1 MGTGKSEVG
10 RILAEKLSFNFVDTD
25 VEIEKREN
33 MRISEIFANYGEDRF
48 REIEEDII
56 KVLSEKENMVI
67 STGGG
72 VVLRESNMVNLR
84 KKGIIVCLTA
94 SAETVF
100 ERVKDKKDRPL
111 LQVEDQLKKI
121 KELLDYRAP
130 FYNNADITIKTEN
143 KTPAEIAIEIIE
155 QLRHL
160 KLYP

>member
-33 MRISEIFANYGEDRF
+33 MRISEIFANYGEERF
-48 REIEEDII
+48 REIEGDII
-56 KVLSEKENMVI
+56 KDLSEKENMVI

-143 KTPAEIAIEIIE
+143 KTPAEIALEIIE

>member
-33 MRISEIFANYGEDRF
+33 MSISEIFAKYGEDQF
-48 REIEEDII
+48 RDIEEEII
-56 KVLSEKENMVI
+56 KGLSEKDNMVI

-100 ERVKDKKDRPL
+100 ERVKDTKDRPL
-111 LQVEDQLKKI
+111 LQVEDQLKRI

-130 FYNNADITIKTEN
+130 FYSNADITIKTEN
-143 KTPAEIAIEIIE
+143 KTPAEIALEIIE
-155 QLRHL
+155 QLGDL
-160 KLYP
+160 KFYT